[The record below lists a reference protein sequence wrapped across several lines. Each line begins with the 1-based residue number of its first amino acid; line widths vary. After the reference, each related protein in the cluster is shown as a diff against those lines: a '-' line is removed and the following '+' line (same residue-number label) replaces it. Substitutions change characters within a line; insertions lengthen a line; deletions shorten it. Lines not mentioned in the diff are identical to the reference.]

1 MIRILLAA
9 LLLLGAAPALAQEQG
24 PTGRWA
30 LRVDGR
36 TLLIL
41 DLSRTRDRLGFW
53 RGGFRQPRT
62 MHWSGQPGSGI
73 FTFTR
78 VEGPVIERPMRLA
91 MPRNDGVHIEFAA
104 PLAGQPDMF
113 LFNLAA
119 DGGGTLDMPGSGLPP
134 LRLERAGPGEAVAD
148 GWYPARTY
156 IADRSWPTNAEMT
169 RIFEADQADRA
180 PGGPGIDWSAVG
192 PRDEARR
199 ARTLA
204 LVAAGAL
211 ASGDDYWHA
220 AFILQHGGETDDFLL
235 AHTFALIAASRGRAD
250 ATWIAAA
257 TLDRYLQKSGRPQI
271 YGTQFVTPNE
281 TRITTQD
288 PYNRLLVSD
297 ALRQALGVPPQ
308 ADQERSRAEIEASFG
323 ARPAAPPPA
332 PSPPRP

>member
-1 MIRILLAA
+1 MIRLLLAA
-9 LLLLGAAPALAQEQG
+9 LLLLGPAPAFAQEQG
-24 PTGRWA
+24 PAGRWA

-41 DLSRTRDRLGFW
+41 ELSRTGDRIGFW
-53 RGGFRQPRT
+53 RGGFRQPRN
-62 MHWSGQPGSGI
+62 MLWSGQPGSGI

-78 VEGPVIERPMRLA
+78 VEGPVIERPMRAA
-91 MPRNDGVHIEFAA
+91 MPRDDGVHIDFAA
-104 PLAGQPDMF
+104 PLPGQPDSF

-119 DGGGTLDMPGSGLPP
+119 DGSGALDMAGWGLPP
-134 LRLERAGPGEAVAD
+134 LRLERAGPSEAVAESWD
-148 GWYPARTY
+148 PARTY
-156 IADRSWPTNAEMT
+156 IADRRWPTNAEMT

-180 PGGPGIDWSAVG
+180 PGGPAIDWSVVT

-220 AFILQHGGETDDFLL
+220 AFILQHGRGAEDFLL
-235 AHTFALIAASRGRAD
+235 AHTFAIIAAARGRTD
-250 ATWIAAA
+250 AIWIAAA

-271 YGTQFVTPNE
+271 YGTQFMTENA
-281 TRITTQD
+281 TGTTTQD
-288 PYNRLLVSD
+288 PYDRFLVSD

-308 ADQERSRAEIEASFG
+308 ADQERRRAEIEAGFR
-323 ARPAAPPPA
+323 ARAPAQAPA
-332 PSPPRP
+332 PTPR

>member
-1 MIRILLAA
+1 MIRLLLAA
-9 LLLLGAAPALAQEQG
+9 LLLLGAAPAFAQEQG
-24 PTGRWA
+24 PAGRWA

-41 DLSRTRDRLGFW
+41 ELSRTRDRIGFW

-62 MHWSGQPGSGI
+62 MRWSGQPGSGAL
-73 FTFTR
+73 TFTR
-78 VEGPVIERPMRLA
+78 VEGPAIERPMRAA
-91 MPRNDGVHIEFAA
+91 MPRDDGVHIEFAA
-104 PLAGQPDMF
+104 PLPGQPDSF

-119 DGGGTLDMPGSGLPP
+119 DGSGALDLPGSGLPP
-134 LRLERAGPGEAVAD
+134 LRLVRAGPGETVAD
-148 GWYPARTY
+148 GWDPARTY
-156 IADRSWPTNAEMT
+156 VADRTWSTNAEMT
-169 RIFEADQADRA
+169 RIYDADQADRA
-180 PGGPGIDWSAVG
+180 PGGPAIDWAIVT

-220 AFILQHGGETDDFLL
+220 AFVLQHGSAPDDFLL
-235 AHTFALIAASRGRAD
+235 AHTFAIIAAARGRTD

-271 YGTQFVTPNE
+271 YGTQFNTSNE
-281 TRITTQD
+281 TRTTTQD
-288 PYNRLLVSD
+288 PYDRALISD

-308 ADQERSRAEIEASFG
+308 ADLERRRAEIEASFR
-323 ARPAAPPPA
+323 ARAPAPP
-332 PSPPRP
+332 R

>member
-9 LLLLGAAPALAQEQG
+9 LLLLGGAPAFAQEQG
-24 PTGRWA
+24 PAGRWA

-41 DLSRTRDRLGFW
+41 ELSRTSDRLGFW
-53 RGGFRQPRT
+53 RGGFRQPRN
-62 MHWSGQPGSGI
+62 MRWSGQPGSGTFS
-73 FTFTR
+73 FTG
-78 VEGPVIERPMRLA
+78 VEGPAIERPMRLA

-104 PLAGQPDMF
+104 PLPGQPDSF

-119 DGGGTLDMPGSGLPP
+119 DGSGALGMPGSGLPP
-134 LRLERAGPGEAVAD
+134 LRLARVGPGEGVAE
-148 GWYPARTY
+148 GWDPARTY

-180 PGGPGIDWSAVG
+180 SGGPAIDWAVVT

-211 ASGDDYWHA
+211 VSGDDYWHA
-220 AFILQHGGETDDFLL
+220 AFVLQHGGETDDYLL
-235 AHTFALIAASRGRAD
+235 AHTFAVIAAARGRAD

-271 YGTQFVTPNE
+271 YGTQYRFSNE
-281 TRITTQD
+281 TQAATQD
-288 PYNRLLVSD
+288 PYDRALVSD
-297 ALRQALGVPPQ
+297 ALREALGVPPQ
-308 ADQERSRAEIEASFG
+308 AEQERNRADMETRYR
-323 ARPAAPPPA
+323 ARVAAPAPVPPT
-332 PSPPRP
+332 R

>member
-9 LLLLGAAPALAQEQG
+9 LLLLGAAPAVAREQG
-24 PTGRWA
+24 PAGRWA

-41 DLSRTRDRLGFW
+41 ELSRTGDRVGFW
-53 RGGFRQPRT
+53 RGGFRQPRA
-62 MHWSGQPGSGI
+62 MRWSVQPGSGTFA
-73 FTFTR
+73 FTA
-78 VEGPVIERPMRLA
+78 VEGPAIERPMRAA
-91 MPRNDGVHIEFAA
+91 MPRNDGVHIAFAA
-104 PLAGQPDMF
+104 PLPGQPDSF
-113 LFNLAA
+113 LFSVAA
-119 DGGGTLDMPGSGLPP
+119 DGSGALAMPGSGLPP
-134 LRLERAGPGEAVAD
+134 LRLVRVGPGEAVAS
-148 GWYPARTY
+148 GWDPARTY

-180 PGGPGIDWSAVG
+180 PGGPAIDWAAVA

-220 AFILQHGGETDDFLL
+220 AFVLQHGGETDDYLL
-235 AHTFALIAASRGRAD
+235 AHTFAVIAAARGRAD

-271 YGTQFVTPNE
+271 YGTQYNFSNE
-281 TRITTQD
+281 TRAATLD
-288 PYNRLLVSD
+288 PYDRALVSD

-308 ADQERSRAEIEASFG
+308 AQQERDRAEIEASFR
-323 ARPAAPPPA
+323 AQAAAPAPPP
-332 PSPPRP
+332 PR